1 MCSIEVAKNLV
12 IRGKPIPFND
22 ICNIYLPTLD
32 EIDKLDKDDGMGR
45 YNYYVNLIT
54 MDMNDVKELLEKRG
68 ATLNFDIDI
77 FDYLMLSAEND
88 KQFFLDLRQALSTFT
103 KEDIKIAPT
112 SGKIIV
118 GNIINQKVID
128 KDVFFDFQQI
138 ISAINKLPVKVRPPK
153 DETAMQRKF
162 RLKREERERIKAK
175 GKKQKDGEEISFSS
189 ILTALCNYY
198 PGSISL
204 LNIGNYNIFQIKEL
218 LEKAQAREKYCSEL
232 DMLLAGA
239 DPKKVKPKF
248 WY

>member
-1 MCSIEVAKNLV
+1 MCSIEVAKHLV

>member
-1 MCSIEVAKNLV
+1 MCSIEAAKNLV

-22 ICNIYLPTLD
+22 ICKIYLPTLD
-32 EIDKLDKDDGMGR
+32 EIDSLDENDGMGR

-54 MDMNDVKELLEKRG
+54 MSMADVKELLEKRG

-118 GNIINQKVID
+118 GNILNQKVID

-138 ISAINKLPVKVRPPK
+138 ISAINKLPVKTRPPEN
-153 DETAMQRKF
+153 ETPMQRKF
-162 RLKREERERIKAK
+162 RLKREERERVKAK
-175 GKKQKDGEEISFSS
+175 GKKAKDGEEVSFGS

-198 PGSISL
+198 PGSITL
-204 LNIGNYNIFQIKEL
+204 LNIGSYNIYQIKEL

>member
-1 MCSIEVAKNLV
+1 
-12 IRGKPIPFND
+12 
-22 ICNIYLPTLD
+22 
-32 EIDKLDKDDGMGR
+32 
-45 YNYYVNLIT
+45 
-54 MDMNDVKELLEKRG
+54 
-68 ATLNFDIDI
+68 
-77 FDYLMLSAEND
+77 
-88 KQFFLDLRQALSTFT
+88 
-103 KEDIKIAPT
+103 
-112 SGKIIV
+112 
-118 GNIINQKVID
+118 
-128 KDVFFDFQQI
+128 
-138 ISAINKLPVKVRPPK
+138 
-153 DETAMQRKF
+153 MQRKF
-162 RLKREERERIKAK
+162 RIKREERERIKAK

>member
-88 KQFFLDLRQALSTFT
+88 K
-103 KEDIKIAPT
+103 
-112 SGKIIV
+112 
-118 GNIINQKVID
+118 
-128 KDVFFDFQQI
+128 
-138 ISAINKLPVKVRPPK
+138 
-153 DETAMQRKF
+153 
-162 RLKREERERIKAK
+162 
-175 GKKQKDGEEISFSS
+175 
-189 ILTALCNYY
+189 
-198 PGSISL
+198 
-204 LNIGNYNIFQIKEL
+204 
-218 LEKAQAREKYCSEL
+218 
-232 DMLLAGA
+232 
-239 DPKKVKPKF
+239 
-248 WY
+248 